1 MLEQQAKI
9 LNNLGLIFYEITDFE
24 SALKYF
30 KKSLKILEELGTAE
44 TSGYIW
50 LSIAGAQFELNLEKD
65 TLDYAEKA
73 IGILELQQDK
83 ISLSICHSLLTR
95 IYEKKGKTERAI
107 ISIQKSIEISEEIG
121 NPSSTIEYK
130 VFLANL
136 TLEHNLEK
144 AMEIAKEGLA
154 FINTSNEAETSLKKD
169 VYDLLYKCYK
179 AKGES
184 ELSLIMLEKY
194 TQYSDSL
201 SMEKKNYDIIKITIQ
216 DEYQKELSAEKRNN
230 DKETTDLKRSQS
242 TQLVV
247 ITSIA
252 LGALIILFL
261 FFRWKNVQSNR
272 EREALLEEIDSLKSE
287 QNKDEGV
294 SDAIGFRLDREKIEA
309 AIDRKIN
316 ETDWNVLNIL
326 LDDPVI
332 SNKDI
337 AAKAFLSVDGIG
349 SSLRR
354 MYEFLE
360 IKESKYKKI
369 SLLLE
374 AVKISNQ

>member
-1 MLEQQAKI
+1 MQAKI

-30 KKSLKILEELGTAE
+30 KKSLKILEKLGTAE

-65 TLDYAEKA
+65 AMRNAEKA
-73 IGILELQQDK
+73 IGILEMQQDK
-83 ISLSICHSLLTR
+83 ISLSICHSLLAR
-95 IYEKKGKTERAI
+95 IHEKKGETEKAI
-107 ISIQKSIEISEEIG
+107 KSIQKSIETSEEIG
-121 NPSSTIEYK
+121 NSSSTIEYK

-136 TLEHNLEK
+136 TLDQDLEK

-154 FINTSNEAETSLKKD
+154 FINESNEAETSLKKD

-194 TQYSDSL
+194 TRYSDSL
-201 SMEKKNYDIIKITIQ
+201 SMEKRNYDIIKITIQ

-230 DKETTDLKRSQS
+230 DIETRDLKRSQS
-242 TQLVV
+242 AQLVV
-247 ITSIA
+247 IISIA
-252 LGALIILFL
+252 LGALVILFL
-261 FFRWKNVQSNR
+261 FFRWKNMQSNR
-272 EREALLEEIDSLKSE
+272 EQEALLEEINSLKAK
-287 QNKDEGV
+287 QNKDEGI

-354 MYEFLE
+354 MYDFFE